1 MSNTQ
6 YEPPK
11 LDYRTLERLLVM
23 FVATEVKRCSFER
36 VLFGLSGGIDSA
48 VVAAICVKALGTD
61 RCLGVMMPY
70 RSSSPASE
78 GDARVVADSIGLK
91 LEKVDISGMADG
103 YPLKDISPFRRGNLL
118 ARLRMAT
125 LFDLAARD
133 NALVIG
139 TSNKTELL
147 LGYSTWFGDGA
158 WSLCP
163 IGDMYKQQIVA
174 LAQSMAL
181 PPVVWEKPPS
191 ADLWDGQTDEGELG
205 FSYDDADRY
214 LWMRVDLRMKPESI
228 IATGFN
234 AETSK
239 RIEKRIAISHYKR
252 NQPPIA
258 KLQVRSVGTDYLYA
272 RDTGT

>member
-1 MSNTQ
+1 MGISKL
-6 YEPPK
+6 EPPK
-11 LDYRTLERLLVM
+11 LNCDTLEKLLEL
-23 FVATEVKRCSFER
+23 FVQTEVNRSGFEH

-48 VVAAICVKALGTD
+48 VVAAICVRALGKE

-70 RSSSPASE
+70 KTSSQASE
-78 GDARVVADSIGLK
+78 DDARVVAEQIGLRV
-91 LEKVDISGMADG
+91 EKVDISGMADG
-103 YPLKDISPFRRGNLL
+103 YSLKDITPFRKGNLL

-133 NALVIG
+133 KALVVG

-147 LGYSTWFGDGA
+147 LGYSTWYGDGA

-163 IGDMYKQQIVA
+163 IGDLYKQQIVA
-174 LAQSMAL
+174 LAQCLGL
-181 PPVVWEKPPS
+181 PPVIWEKPPT
-191 ADLWDGQTDEGELG
+191 ADLWDGQTDESELG

-214 LWMRVDLRMKPESI
+214 LWMRVDLRIDKRSI
-228 IATGFN
+228 VASGFN
-234 AETSK
+234 EDTAN
-239 RIEKRIAISHYKR
+239 RIEKRIALSHFKR